1 MRGGPGLFEPQGQ
14 DQPSSLRAIV
24 GAIVRVR
31 PGDVNGTG
39 GGSWYV
45 SAVSDT
51 VTDHAD
57 GPLARDG

>member
-14 DQPSSLRAIV
+14 DQPSSRRAIV
-24 GAIVRVR
+24 AVIVRVP

-39 GGSWYV
+39 RGSWYA
-45 SAVSDT
+45 SGVSDT

-57 GPLARDG
+57 GPHARDG